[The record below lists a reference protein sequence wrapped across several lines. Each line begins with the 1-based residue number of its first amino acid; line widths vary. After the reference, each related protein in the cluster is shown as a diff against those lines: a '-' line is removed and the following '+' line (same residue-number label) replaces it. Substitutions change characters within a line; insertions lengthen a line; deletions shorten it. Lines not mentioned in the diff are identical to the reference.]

1 MSVEKHAGAAA
12 EEIAS
17 WLRKECHLFPSV
29 GNVADWARIISHH
42 EQAAIDEATAPL
54 KERIDELETL
64 NQGYRV
70 RCHSAERDAASSN
83 RAIEQWKDLD
93 AILRERLEKAKA
105 RIAELEGLGP
115 LIEDLEREVFDA
127 VLSGRDV
134 DTDTDCVV
142 TKTKIDAILKGGG
155 S

>member
-1 MSVEKHAGAAA
+1 MGVEQHAEAAA
-12 EEIAS
+12 KDIAS
-17 WLRKECHLFPSV
+17 WLRLNAHLFPSF
-29 GNVADWARIISHH
+29 GNQADWAKLIQLR
-42 EQAAIDEATAPL
+42 IDEATAPL